1 MTAMSGD
8 TPEKHEIAYACGHF
22 EIRVKSKRD
31 ISNAFAIRAAAR
43 RVCETCLARH
53 KAMRVDMISNSAQ
66 RTKEALLGTTLTG
79 SKKQIDWA
87 ARIREK
93 WLYIVKR
100 DIPSRLLNSIFEKA
114 QSSSVSPDAVEQCT
128 TNVLAV
134 RLTAIDEVL
143 AHGNAAWWID
153 FRDYLDSMVNNP
165 TDEAIRSEFPD
176 RTRT

>member
-1 MTAMSGD
+1 MSGD

-31 ISNAFAIRAAAR
+31 ISNAFALRAADAASAR
-43 RVCETCLARH
+43 LLASH

-93 WLYIVKR
+93 WLI
-100 DIPSRLLNSIFEKA
+100 SLS
-114 QSSSVSPDAVEQCT
+114 
-128 TNVLAV
+128 
-134 RLTAIDEVL
+134 AIYHRGL
-143 AHGNAAWWID
+143 
-153 FRDYLDSMVNNP
+153 
-165 TDEAIRSEFPD
+165 
-176 RTRT
+176 